1 MKLILAVVGVLGF
14 FVMNVSANLPAGW
27 IDAPFGLYTLGLEGG
42 SWFDDATTVTVSGSG
57 QGFGGS
63 PPSTD
68 GGRYVFRRLQGDC
81 ELVADVPLLS
91 REILNDDARAGLLI
105 RSSGDRHD
113 RFAGL
118 MRQPGT
124 ETEPARLR
132 FQHRSAKGTNS
143 GSQTP
148 VAGVAQ
154 GTTNYLS
161 NYDMPVIR
169 MRLVRQGS
177 KLYGYLSTNAAETA
191 WFKAYDATITLG
203 EDVLAGLFVNRA
215 AVRQVEI
222 MTNTFSNVA
231 VRELVTATRNETG
244 DRRVVDWT
252 TDLPEVPE
260 GASYRLSYSTSY
272 TGAFTFLADGVT
284 PPYETASNWMTGTS
298 LYFRVQAVAEGT
310 TNLLGT
316 SGACALRQAQ
326 PVRAAPAQNGFWAA
340 YYAPVAAAAPLAER
354 LETAVDDNWTNAVA
368 GLDGENFRVVF
379 NGAVTPEES
388 GLYVFG
394 SEADDTMRVS
404 LNATPVLEDVY
415 ANDNGMVSVS
425 TPVWLEAG
433 RSYGLR
439 VEYQQATG
447 DKRAFLQWA
456 RQADNAFAPVPV
468 SALTPF
474 PTEWSQADIGAGDV
488 GGYAEYDWDAA
499 AFTVAGIGMGIGG
512 TADSFRY
519 AWRERTG
526 DFDLTARVA
535 LSADNAARATAG
547 LLFRESAAANAVG
560 AGIYL
565 VEGADTV
572 QVVALARTATGGATQ
587 TLATGPSF
595 AKGQMIRLKVSRSGY
610 TLSFACRAEG
620 EGAWA
625 PVGSV
630 MLVLP
635 EAGFVGL
642 AVASQEPA
650 TPVAA
655 VFDALSDIGYTTV
668 DVAPVADTYVQNGYP
683 DTAYG
688 SAATLQVKRQDLASY
703 TRESFLKF
711 DLRRHTVV
719 RSAFLKLYV
728 TTNNLSLSSEI
739 IACHKLADNVWQ
751 EATVTWNNPPLGLR
765 LPSAFLDT
773 IDPSFLGTA
782 QVPGIGQ
789 WLTFDVTDAFNRSVA
804 ADGFLSV
811 GLSAHSYNSGAQLS
825 LASRENTT
833 VSRRPRLVVVP
844 TAPAV
849 PTVRLGDSGTQAT
862 VTWEALA
869 DASAYRVWRSSGAP
883 SGFAQVSGDLTEL
896 IFSDSGLTAGA
907 TYFYAVS
914 AVTPAGETPLS
925 PPASLAATAQA
936 AVTVVP
942 TDDAYVRG
950 GVNANN
956 NYGASAE
963 LVLKNESWMNRDNSR
978 ETFLRFD
985 TVGWGGAEKA
995 VLSLTFRASSVNA
1008 TPKAIDI
1015 WVAPDSEW
1023 SESTVT
1029 WNNISPVVGLP
1040 ITNGRLVP
1048 EEGKVIRLY
1057 NVPAYQYTNLQVDVT
1072 SLVRAAARMGS
1083 GKLTLGVSKYDT
1095 DTTTTISFYSKEQTG
1110 SATNYIPKLTVL
1122 SVRPGVPEVVAAA
1135 GGVGLSWPAFRGA
1148 LSYTVWRADERDGTY
1163 AVLASG
1169 LTETTYTAAVTS
1181 GWFTVSAVTAGGET
1195 PPSDALFAERSI
1207 AYEVR
1212 LPAADTFVESS
1223 GNANVN
1229 YGANT
1234 TLTLKASPSV
1244 PTREQFFRFDVTG
1257 LERAA
1262 SVRLRL
1268 NIAATSAGYTPSSV
1282 LVYNETAGEWNESL
1296 VTWNTMIPGL
1306 TVPRA
1311 NGASRA
1317 ANELARIPF
1326 LGYDNGE
1333 RIGFIEA
1340 DVTEAVRAAALAGRQ
1355 PTFRICGDTL
1365 STGASVMWS
1374 TAAKEVGIAAR
1385 LPLLLA
1391 DFGAFG
1397 APSGARVV
1405 EDVPTR
1411 NGALAWSAVPGAAT
1425 YTVRRLL
1432 VGGGHE
1438 VVAEGLTE
1446 AALDLGA
1453 LPNDGTRFTYEVVAV
1468 RADGTVSEPAQLEVS
1483 IGRQQA
1489 FTALADSYIRGGDGE
1504 SVVYGAEKELLIKR
1518 DQDPQYNRQAYLRLP
1533 GVKASALKQAV
1544 VRLRVAAV
1552 NDSAMTLVAQAVS
1565 ETGWTESGEEAL
1577 TWANAPVTRL
1587 EDAAPPVAGELWR
1600 GSVAGVTPGTT
1611 VEMDVTAGLKAFLA
1625 AYPEQDNVVVHVFSA
1640 TQDGSGAK
1648 QVSFVSK
1655 EGAMLPEYAPS
1666 VEYTVNT
1673 YPPQGTV
1680 IWLK

>member
-1 MKLILAVVGVLGF
+1 MKLILAVVGVLGL
-14 FVMNVSANLPAGW
+14 FVMNVSASLPAGW

-124 ETEPARLR
+124 ETEPARVR

-177 KLYGYLSTNAAETA
+177 KLYGYLSTNESETA

-215 AVRQVEI
+215 AVRQVEV
-222 MTNTFSNVA
+222 MTNTFSNVT
-231 VRELVTATRNETG
+231 VRELVTATRNAIG
-244 DRRVVDWT
+244 DRRVVDWA

-272 TGAFTFLADGVT
+272 TGAFILLADGVT
-284 PPYETASNWMTGTS
+284 PPYETASDWMTGTS
-298 LYFRVQAVAEGT
+298 LYFRVQAVTPGA

-326 PVRAAPAQNGFWAA
+326 PVRAAPAQNGLWAA
-340 YYAPVAAAAPLAER
+340 YYAPASATVPIAER
-354 LETAVDDNWTNAVA
+354 LETAVDDNWTNTVA
-368 GLDGENFRVVF
+368 GLGGENFRVVF

-394 SEADDTMRVS
+394 SEADDTMQVS
-404 LNATPVLEDVY
+404 LDAVPVLEDIY

-425 TPVWLEAG
+425 KPVWLEAG

-456 RQADNAFAPVPV
+456 RQADNAFSPVPV

-474 PTEWSQADIGAGDV
+474 PTEWSQADIGAVDV

-499 AFTVAGIGMGIGG
+499 AFTVAGTGMGIGG

-535 LSADNAARATAG
+535 LSADNAAQATAG

-560 AGIYL
+560 AGVYL

-572 QVVALARTATGGATQ
+572 QVVALARTATDGATQ

-595 AKGQMIRLKVSRSGY
+595 AKGQAVFLSITRTGH
-610 TLSFACRAEG
+610 TLTFACRADG
-620 EGAWA
+620 EGVWT

-630 MLVLP
+630 LMALPPSALV
-635 EAGFVGL
+635 GM
-642 AVASQEPA
+642 AVVSGDPA

-655 VFDALSDIGYTTV
+655 VFDTLGETAYATV
-668 DVAPVADTYVQNGYP
+668 DLSPSADTYVQNGSP
-683 DTAYG
+683 DTSFG
-688 SAATLQVKRQDLASY
+688 SGTTLQIKRQDALY
-703 TRESFLKF
+703 TREAFMMF
-711 DLRRHTVV
+711 DLRRQAPV
-719 RSAFLKLYV
+719 RSALLRLYV
-728 TTNNLSLSSEI
+728 VTNTLG
-739 IACHKLADNVWQ
+739 LANDALAFRRVVDSRWT
-751 EATVTWNNPPLGLR
+751 ESDLTWSNPPAGYP
-765 LPSAFLDT
+765 LPSAYLDT
-773 IDPSFLGTA
+773 LDPLWIGTA
-782 QVPGIGQ
+782 NVPGIGE
-789 WLTFDVTDAFNRSVA
+789 WVEFDLTAAVNRA
-804 ADGFLSV
+804 IGEDGVLSF
-811 GLSAHSYNSGAQLS
+811 GISSLTINNSTSPQLS
-825 LASRENTT
+825 LAAREHGTA
-833 VSRRPRLVVVP
+833 SLRPRLAVVP
-844 TAPAV
+844 AAV
-849 PTVRLGDSGTQAT
+849 GTPTVRLGDSGTQAE
-862 VTWEALA
+862 VSWEAFA
-869 DASAYRVWRSSGAP
+869 GATAYRVWRATGTP
-883 SGFAQVSGDLTEL
+883 EGFEQVSGDL
-896 IFSDSGLTAGA
+896 SGLSFSQGGLTSGQV
-907 TYFYAVS
+907 YHYAVT
-914 AVTPAGETPLS
+914 ALTGQGETPRS
-925 PPASLAATAQA
+925 PSASLAATAQA
-936 AVTVVP
+936 VVTNAP
-942 TDDAYVRG
+942 LADTYVQG
-950 GVNANN
+950 GSSRNN
-956 NYGASAE
+956 NYGGNTT
-963 LVLKNESWMNRDNSR
+963 LVLKNEGFKENDYAR
-978 ETFLRFD
+978 EAFLRFD
-985 TVGWGGAEKA
+985 VDGFGGAEKA
-995 VLSLTFRASSVNA
+995 VLSLTISATASGTIPRVM
-1008 TPKAIDI
+1008 DV
-1015 WVAPDSEW
+1015 WLAPDSAW
-1023 SESTVT
+1023 SETAVT
-1029 WNNISPVVGLP
+1029 YANPPAGITLP
-1040 ITNGRLVP
+1040 TTQRTSLPADGSVIRVALVP
-1048 EEGKVIRLY
+1048 SIA
-1057 NVPAYQYTNLQVDVT
+1057 NTNLLIDIT
-1072 SLVRAAARMGS
+1072 EMVRMAGRAGAGM
-1083 GKLTLGVSKYDT
+1083 TLGLNRVDT
-1095 DTTTTISFYSKEQTG
+1095 DTSVTISFYSKEATG
-1110 SATNYIPKLTVL
+1110 VNTNRIPRLIVT
-1122 SVRPGVPEVVAAA
+1122 SVRPGVPQAESAA
-1135 GGVGLSWPAFRGA
+1135 GGLALSWPLFRGA
-1148 LSYTVWRADERDGTY
+1148 VSYTVRRAETREGEF
-1163 AVLASG
+1163 AVVASG
-1169 LTETTYTAAVTS
+1169 LETPSCEIAQVS

-1195 PPSDALFAERSI
+1195 PQSDPVYLEKRLV
-1207 AYEVR
+1207 YEER
-1212 LPAADTFVESS
+1212 LPLADTGVESG
-1223 GNANVN
+1223 GNANAN
-1229 YGANT
+1229 YGQAQSAS
-1234 TLTLKASPSV
+1234 LKATPSA
-1244 PTREQFFRFDVTG
+1244 PTRENFFRFDVSG
-1257 LERAA
+1257 LDRVRSA
-1262 SVRLRL
+1262 RLRL
-1268 NIAATSAGYTPSSV
+1268 NVAATGNPYPASAV
-1282 LVYNETAGEWNESL
+1282 LIYDEIAGEWNENI

-1306 TVPRA
+1306 IVPRA
-1311 NGASRA
+1311 NSAPRA
-1317 ANELARIPF
+1317 ANELARIPYPVRDQNF
-1326 LGYDNGE
+1326 VSY
-1333 RIGFIEA
+1333 IEA
-1340 DVTEAVRAAALAGRQ
+1340 DVTEAVRAAAAAGRQ
-1355 PTFRICGDTL
+1355 STFRLCGDTV
-1365 STGASVMWS
+1365 TTASQALWQTAFKENV
-1374 TAAKEVGIAAR
+1374 TAARRPV
-1385 LPLLLA
+1385 LLVDA
-1391 DFGAFG
+1391 GTFG

-1405 EDVPTR
+1405 ENVPTR
-1411 NGALAWSAVPGAAT
+1411 NGSLAWSAVPGAAT

-1432 VGGGHE
+1432 AGGGHE

-1446 AALDLGA
+1446 TALDLGA

-1489 FTALADSYIRGGDGE
+1489 FTVLADSYIRGGDGA
-1504 SVVYGAEKELLIKR
+1504 SVVYGAEKDMVIKR

-1552 NDSAMTLVAQAVS
+1552 NDSAMTLVAQAVAD
-1565 ETGWTESGEEAL
+1565 TGWTESGEEAL

-1587 EDAAPPVAGELWR
+1587 EDATSPVAGELWR
-1600 GSVAGVTPGTT
+1600 GSVAGVTLGTT

-1625 AYPEQDNVVVHVFSA
+1625 AHPEQESVVVHVFSA
-1640 TQDGSGAK
+1640 TQDGTGAK